1 MATYSTTGTTAG
13 RKINSMVAFAFGA
26 VFVVVGLLGFT
37 VSGGHH
43 VAGTE
48 GGELLGLFQVN
59 VLHNFVHLAAGAVL
73 IGSAIASARAAKVAN
88 TLFGVVYLAVGAIGL
103 FLVGTSANII
113 ALNGADNGLHLV
125 LGTVL
130 LGVGLGADRAK
141 A

>member
-1 MATYSTTGTTAG
+1 MATHSSTGTLAG
-13 RKINSMVAFAFGA
+13 RRINSLVAFAFGA
-26 VFVVVGLLGFT
+26 VFVIVGLLGFT

-43 VAGTE
+43 IAGTE

-73 IGSAIASARAAKVAN
+73 IGSAIAGTKAAKVAN
-88 TLFGVVYLAVGAIGL
+88 TLFGVVYLAVGLVGL
-103 FLVGTSANII
+103 FLVGTSANVI

-125 LGTVL
+125 LGAVL
-130 LGVGLGADRAK
+130 LGVGLGSDRAR

>member
-1 MATYSTTGTTAG
+1 MATHSTTGTMAG
-13 RKINSMVAFAFGA
+13 RRVNSLVAFAFGA

-73 IGSAIASARAAKVAN
+73 IGSAIAGARAAKMAN
-88 TLFGVVYLAVGAIGL
+88 TLFGVVYLAVGVVGL
-103 FLVGTSANII
+103 FLLGTSANII
-113 ALNGADNGLHLV
+113 ALNSADNALHLA
-125 LGTVL
+125 LGAVG
-130 LGVGLGADRAK
+130 LGVGLGADRAR